1 MHSPHP
7 TSLLLAA
14 LVISCQASEPSASPL
29 TDGHAWTMTYQA
41 EAYSGTWQD
50 PVSVEGVPLGE
61 NDPPSEGD
69 PLSEAGPPSEGAPA
83 AQGMVLLE
91 CRILQCPQEELA
103 RWTGK
108 ADATFALEAPAD
120 EILAFVARS
129 GGDLV
134 SAPKLLLHPG
144 SKGSL
149 SIADQVAFVEA
160 FKVVQAGPGLIAD
173 PVIGVATEGLEVELT
188 ATPEGQAVRVDVL
201 ATYADVRLESSQ
213 RELTL
218 PGTQT
223 QVTLQQPVTLLQKV
237 KTEGLLAEGRLLMV
251 VAPANHPGSSLA
263 LFISARHVDPKGEL
277 KGPDETARLWPRTT
291 PMIIPPRAK

>member
-14 LVISCQASEPSASPL
+14 LAISCQSSEPSASPL
-29 TDGHAWTMTYQA
+29 TDGQAWSMTYEA
-41 EAYSGTWQD
+41 DAYSGTWQD
-50 PVSVEGVPLGE
+50 FVSAETAPSAE
-61 NDPPSEGD
+61 SAPPAESDPPAESE
-69 PLSEAGPPSEGAPA
+69 PSPEGEPA
-83 AQGMVLLE
+83 TQGMVLLE

-129 GGDLV
+129 RGDLV

-149 SIADQVAFVEA
+149 SIADQVAFIEA
-160 FKVVQAGPGLIAD
+160 FKVVQAGQGLIAD
-173 PVIGVATEGLEVELT
+173 PVVGIATEGLEVELT
-188 ATPEGQAVRVDVL
+188 ARPEGPAVRVDVL
-201 ATYADVRLESSQ
+201 ATYADVRLESSE

-223 QVTLQQPVTLLQKV
+223 PVTLQQPVTLLQRV
-237 KTEGLLAEGRLLMV
+237 ETEGLLAEDRLLMI
-251 VAPANHPGSSLA
+251 VAPASESGASLA
-263 LFISARHVDPKGEL
+263 LFVSAKHVDQEGKL
-277 KGPDETARLWPRTT
+277 KGPDESARLWPRTT
-291 PMIIPPRAK
+291 PMVVPPTE